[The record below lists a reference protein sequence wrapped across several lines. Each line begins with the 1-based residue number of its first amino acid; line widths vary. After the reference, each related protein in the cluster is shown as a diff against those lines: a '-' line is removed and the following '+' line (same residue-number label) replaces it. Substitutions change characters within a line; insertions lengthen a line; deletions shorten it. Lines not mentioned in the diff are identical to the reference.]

1 MPLFKSQSQRRN
13 PSPPPPPQTSG
24 GIFHR
29 SRTPPP
35 RTSTDSAS
43 SSRSSTRS
51 NRGGGGFL
59 GLNRDKHGLD
69 NDPSIRTARQKVADA
84 ERAERQADEALLA
97 ARRAADGAREQV
109 KMLEREAIEE

>member
-13 PSPPPPPQTSG
+13 PSPPPPAQTSSG

-29 SRTPPP
+29 GP

-43 SSRSSTRS
+43 SSGSSTRS
-51 NRGGGGFL
+51 TRGGGGFL
-59 GLNRDKHGLD
+59 GLNRDKHGL
-69 NDPSIRTARQKVADA
+69 NSDPTIRAARQKVADA
-84 ERAERQADEALLA
+84 ERAEREADEALLT

-109 KMLEREAIEE
+109 KLLEREAVEE